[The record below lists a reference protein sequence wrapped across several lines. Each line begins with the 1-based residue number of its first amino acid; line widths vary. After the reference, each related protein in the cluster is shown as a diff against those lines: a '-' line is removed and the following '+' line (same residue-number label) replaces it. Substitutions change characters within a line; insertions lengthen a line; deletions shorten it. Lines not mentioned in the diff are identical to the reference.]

1 MIAKKALSA
10 DLLRRRLKRNVH
22 AACGGVNAE
31 LSCALPICPRRK
43 RREQIV
49 GADKIACITSHFVPV
64 IQAILQL
71 NSALAL
77 RITGGLNGLNRN
89 SSSNI

>member
-1 MIAKKALSA
+1 MV
-10 DLLRRRLKRNVH
+10 RP
-22 AACGGVNAE
+22 ACGGANAE
-31 LSCALPICPRRK
+31 LSCALPICPRRRR

-71 NSALAL
+71 NSALCL
-77 RITGGLNGLNRN
+77 
-89 SSSNI
+89 

>member
-1 MIAKKALSA
+1 MV
-10 DLLRRRLKRNVH
+10 RP
-22 AACGGVNAE
+22 ACGGANAE
-31 LSCALPICPRRK
+31 LSCALPICPRRRR

-71 NSALAL
+71 NSALEAL
-77 RITGGLNGLNRN
+77 KYDWTREKGTSHSRR
-89 SSSNI
+89 

>member
-1 MIAKKALSA
+1 MKIKRSHNQALHQTAIPLRFIAAGELFV
-10 DLLRRRLKRNVH
+10 RP
-22 AACGGVNAE
+22 ACGGANAE
-31 LSCALPICPRRK
+31 LSCALPICPRRRR

-71 NSALAL
+71 NSAF
-77 RITGGLNGLNRN
+77 GLQ
-89 SSSNI
+89 